1 MLTYNNI
8 LPPLRTISPNS
19 SGGTDHAWGGNFF
32 LMGGK
37 LKGGR
42 IIGTHPD
49 TYYTSPFI
57 TGRGV
62 VSFYLCYM
70 LNSSGLSLRMCEI
83 RVRVRLPTAL

>member
-1 MLTYNNI
+1 
-8 LPPLRTISPNS
+8 
-19 SGGTDHAWGGNFF
+19 
-32 LMGGK
+32 MGGK

-62 VSFYLCYM
+62 VSFYLCCM